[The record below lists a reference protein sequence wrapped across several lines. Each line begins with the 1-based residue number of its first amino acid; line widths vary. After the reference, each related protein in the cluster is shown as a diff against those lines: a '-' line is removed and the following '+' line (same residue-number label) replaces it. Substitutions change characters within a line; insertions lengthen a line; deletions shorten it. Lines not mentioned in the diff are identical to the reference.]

1 MITLKQFLNPVVESP
16 QNANPLQA
24 MENGYICALTDLSL
38 IEVSG
43 ENSAEFLHNQ
53 LSNDV
58 QHLDTDE
65 TRFAAYCSPKGRM
78 LASLLFW
85 KTDSSI
91 FLQISST
98 LQEAVQ
104 KRLQMFVMRA
114 KVKLLNVTDE
124 YVSIGLGGANA
135 GQTLQR
141 WFPQLP
147 EIVNAKIDSD
157 CGSLIR
163 AADAFGHARYQ
174 WIIRQDLLD
183 TIWPELEAKLSH
195 VGNTVWR
202 RAEIL
207 AGIAHI
213 TKITQEQFVPQMVNF
228 ELIGGVNFKKGCYPG
243 QEIVARSQYLGKLK
257 RRMFIA
263 EIFSNDVQ
271 AGMEVFSAAD
281 ASQPCGM
288 IVNAEMLDSQSH
300 LCLVE
305 MKMADYEA
313 GNIHLGSKLGP
324 TLRFL
329 PLPYPMLDIT
339 L

>member
-1 MITLKQFLNPVVESP
+1 MITLKQFLNPVVDSP
-16 QNANPLQA
+16 QDANPLQA
-24 MENGYICALTDLSL
+24 MESGYICALTDLSL
-38 IEVSG
+38 IEVTG
-43 ENSAEFLHNQ
+43 ENAAEFLHNQ

-58 QHLDTDE
+58 QHLDTRE

-78 LASLLFW
+78 LASFLFW
-85 KTDSSI
+85 KADATI
-91 FLQISST
+91 YLQLSST
-98 LQEAVQ
+98 LQETIQ
-104 KRLQMFVMRA
+104 KRLEMFVMRA
-114 KVKLLNVTDE
+114 KVKLHNVTDE
-124 YVSIGLGGANA
+124 FVSIGLGGANA
-135 GQTLQR
+135 GKTLLH
-141 WFPQLP
+141 WFSQLP
-147 EIVNAKIDSD
+147 EIVNAKIDSES
-157 CGSLIR
+157 GSLIR

-174 WIIRQDLLD
+174 WIIRRALLE
-183 TIWPELEAKLSH
+183 TIWSELEAKLSH

-257 RRMFIA
+257 RRMFIG
-263 EIFSNDVQ
+263 EIISHDVQ
-271 AGMEVFSAAD
+271 AGMEVFSTND
-281 ASQPCGM
+281 TSQPCGKV
-288 IVNAEMLDSQSH
+288 VNAEMQDSQSH

-313 GNIHLGSKLGP
+313 GDIHLGTNLGP
-324 TLRFL
+324 TIKFL